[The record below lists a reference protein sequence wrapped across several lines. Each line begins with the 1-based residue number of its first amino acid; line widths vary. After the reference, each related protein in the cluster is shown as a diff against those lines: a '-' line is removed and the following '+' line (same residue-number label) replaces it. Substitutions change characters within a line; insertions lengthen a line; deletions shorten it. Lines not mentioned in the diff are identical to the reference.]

1 MNSLVTKILDQLV
14 AEIEAGRNPWAKSWK
29 GQGGLPEN
37 GVTGHRYRGLNTLLL
52 WLSAMDKGWPS
63 LRFASFKQWGGQG
76 RFVKKG
82 EKGTP
87 IIFYKVVE
95 KRDEEGSY
103 RMARVSWVFN
113 EAQLDGAAAEPPVA
127 QQPTPEQRHA
137 AAQQWLDSMDI
148 RLGVSMGNPCYAP
161 ALDVICM
168 PDAASFTDLDEYWST
183 FFHESVHWTG
193 HKSRLAREMGTIK
206 DSPAYAME
214 ELVAEIGAAFMNAE
228 FGIDTMKNNAA
239 YLRGWLSSFPDKRQA
254 IAKAA
259 KLAADAFEYLTKQ
272 QQVMEA
278 AA

>member
-14 AEIEAGRNPWAKSWK
+14 AEIEAGRNPWTKSWK

-87 IIFYKVVE
+87 IIFYKMVE

-113 EAQLDGAAAEPPVA
+113 EAQLDGTAAEPPVA
-127 QQPTPEQRHA
+127 QQPTPEQRHRRA
-137 AAQQWLDSMDI
+137 ADWVEMSDI
-148 RLGVSMGNPCYAP
+148 RIQGGNPCYSP
-161 ALDVICM
+161 TFDVVYI
-168 PDAASFTDLDEYWST
+168 PGHYHFESLDEYFST
-183 FFHESVHWTG
+183 LFHEAVHWTG
-193 HKSRLAREMGTIK
+193 HKKRLAREMGTLK
-206 DSPAYAME
+206 ESPAYAME

-239 YLRGWLSSFPDKRQA
+239 YLRGWLSAFPDKRQA

-272 QQVMEA
+272 QQVMEEA
-278 AA
+278 A